1 MMVVS
6 AVELPLLFVA
16 VRVYVRVEV
25 GVIVIEPVEVAD
37 WLPMPWL
44 MDTDEAFV
52 VVQERVLETPGSI
65 SEKDAEKEEI
75 VGSRLLGVTL
85 FEADDDAEFP
95 AAFVATTVK
104 VYTWPFVRPM
114 TLMGLPVLEAVW
126 LPVFEVAV

>member
-1 MMVVS
+1 
-6 AVELPLLFVA
+6 
-16 VRVYVRVEV
+16 
-25 GVIVIEPVEVAD
+25 
-37 WLPMPWL
+37 

-104 VYTWPFVRPM
+104 VYT
-114 TLMGLPVLEAVW
+114 
-126 LPVFEVAV
+126 